1 MTAII
6 NETILIVNEI
16 HSHYQEQKKGKTMV
30 SKGKNIRLEAEKLR
44 DKKMRA
50 RDIALALN
58 ISEAELLASYCDGK
72 TTIQLTNNWQ
82 ELLEYA
88 ERFDRVMTLTRNKS
102 AVLER
107 YGVIKNLEWNPHAS
121 VVVNPD
127 IDLRI
132 FQHAWH
138 VAFFADFES
147 SDRFVASIQ
156 IFDKHGDA
164 VHKIYIPKL
173 NEAERGEF
181 LAKFENENQSD
192 TIEITPADKPV
203 ISDVPNSFSQTD
215 FENQWRSLKDTH
227 DFFGMLRKHKIHRLQ
242 ALRVVADDLA
252 WQLKP
257 SIIEDM
263 LQNTSESK
271 TEIMI
276 FVGNRGMIQISS
288 GVTKNIKVL
297 GQWLNVLDK
306 EANLHLNMDDVHEV
320 WAVRKPTEDGDVHS
334 IEVFSKDGE
343 LIVSFFGYR
352 KPGKSELNAWR
363 NYIQSTKKDAAHV

>member
-1 MTAII
+1 MIS
-6 NETILIVNEI
+6 N
-16 HSHYQEQKKGKTMV
+16 
-30 SKGKNIRLEAEKLR
+30 GKNIRSEAEKLR
-44 DKKMRA
+44 EKKLRA
-50 RDIALALN
+50 RDIALELN
-58 ISEAELLASYCDGK
+58 ISEAELLAAYCDGE
-72 TTIQLTNNWQ
+72 TTILLKNDWQ
-82 ELLEYA
+82 KLLEYA

-107 YGVIKNLEWNPHAS
+107 YGVIKNLEWNAHAS

-138 VAFFADFES
+138 VAYFANFES
-147 SDRFVASIQ
+147 SDRFVASVQ
-156 IFDKHGDA
+156 IFAKHGDA
-164 VHKIYIPKL
+164 IHKIYIPKL
-173 NEAERGEF
+173 SDIERSEF
-181 LAKFENENQSD
+181 LAEFQSDNQSNA
-192 TIEITPADKPV
+192 IEIKTAEKA
-203 ISDVPNSFSQTD
+203 SVPNVPESFSLSD

-227 DFFGMLRKHKIHRLQ
+227 DFFGILRKHKIHRLQ
-242 ALRVVADDLA
+242 ALRVAAVDLA
-252 WQLKP
+252 WKLEAT
-257 SIIEDM
+257 ILEDM
-263 LQNTSESK
+263 LHKMAESE

-288 GVTKNIKVL
+288 GVAKNIKIL

-306 EANLHLNMDDVHEV
+306 DANLHLNMEDVHEL

-352 KPGKSELNAWR
+352 KPGKSELSSWR
-363 NYIQSTKKDAAHV
+363 SYIQSTQKEVTHA